1 MSPWQNETQCIEG
14 DLCVNS
20 NDSKEALSMADMVG
34 VCAWE
39 VLHTVVMNNHNCCW
53 MQ

>member
-1 MSPWQNETQCIEG
+1 MV
-14 DLCVNS
+14 D
-20 NDSKEALSMADMVG
+20 MAG

-53 MQ
+53 MQWVKPQMVYMQMFQALTKWTLKKK